1 MNKITCP
8 EFTNLDRE
16 IIFDFTSCLQENI
29 EEIELVIHKLD
40 NNEDPELVHELFRSM
55 HSLKGNCRMVLL
67 LPFVYTT
74 HELEEIVSEMRDDV
88 RHYHHF
94 YGSVFISV
102 IAIIENMTKHLIANG
117 ECRGD
122 ILEKLDELIKLI
134 RNTPSDSSH
143 KDLEVAERVL
153 SELIQLQEL
162 PMDFDPSNESEIDKD
177 KGAVVSSSSQGGVE
191 GNQSKNNESKNNESK
206 SPDKPKSVTPLSFFS
221 QLAIQLDCLSIYRQG
236 RTKDVLELCL
246 ALNKQLVNPV
256 NEEQLTAAVYVHDV
270 GMAFVPASILNKF
283 ESLSKEEFSMIRRHI
298 STGTNLLMTMPGW
311 EDAAKMVAQHHERYD
326 GTGYPNALKGD
337 EIHTGAVLLA
347 LSDTYCAVTN
357 ERSDRSYKKTLF
369 SAVSLINNESGSQ
382 FSPDFVNIF
391 NTVIRRL
398 YIRRD

>member
-143 KDLEVAERVL
+143 KDLEVAEKVL

-162 PMDFDPSNESEIDKD
+162 PMDFEAADESAINDDQQVVAAPPSPAEE
-177 KGAVVSSSSQGGVE
+177 VSQE
-191 GNQSKNNESKNNESK
+191 TKNV
-206 SPDKPKSVTPLSFFS
+206 DKPKSVTPLSFFS

-347 LSDTYCAVTN
+347 LADTYCAVTN